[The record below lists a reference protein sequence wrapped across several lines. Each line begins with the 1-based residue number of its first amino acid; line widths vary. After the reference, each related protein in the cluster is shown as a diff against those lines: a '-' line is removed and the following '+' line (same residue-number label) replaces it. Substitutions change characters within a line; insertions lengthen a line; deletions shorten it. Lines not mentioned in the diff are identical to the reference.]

1 MLGTMIRQRRE
12 EKKISQEGLAEFIGV
27 SRQAI
32 SKWEQEKAVPT
43 PENLERL
50 ENVLELPAGALGGL
64 IREQNDEDGPAE
76 APRKKALYGLF
87 VVGGAAALALAF
99 WLGRAST
106 SAAVQGISVATPTPS
121 QTRTPL
127 PTDAVFAEEDNPI
140 TSFTAWPETLALEK
154 EEKVDFDVQ
163 VPMGA
168 PEELLSEAKWELKGT
183 LLPIGEVVLT
193 LARTVEPYDG
203 PTLWVMGQSAKN
215 GPYTVLARMNEDTLI
230 WEETEDGER
239 QWAVPVGNVLGYD
252 SFLVRLAGETDI
264 LFSVIGGVPRV
275 ALRFSGLEGFADL
288 DLDGEQEVICRE
300 PESPYTVYDREPD
313 GYFCYTVEEPKQD
326 QIAEGCYFLYDA
338 EARAF
343 GFGTLEGTQSYIQ
356 DEAPIYDRLFGG
368 VLQRRASNANRSFM
382 AGPVGGTTVF
392 FFDYDPDQ
400 TSWRA
405 DGTPYLT
412 ARQNAKLILED
423 LEAITGYR
431 PERCY
436 LYGGYVSLESDWEH
450 RSFFSSAGG
459 ARGGGSIRNFDMAW
473 QSEWAPWSPL
483 KKENVQLPEGF
494 RGMENTERAVW
505 WYERI
510 VHLND
515 GPIASAEPS
524 QYKNVVKC
532 TLEDGRFFEITLDED
547 GYMTSVYGPY
557 PEGFT
562 H

>member
-1 MLGTMIRQRRE
+1 MLGMMIRRRRE
-12 EKKISQEGLAEFIGV
+12 ERKISQEGLAELIGV

-32 SKWEQEKAVPT
+32 SKWEQGKAVPT
-43 PENLERL
+43 PDNLERL
-50 ENVLELPAGALGGL
+50 ENVLELPAGTLSGL
-64 IREQNDEDGPAE
+64 VHEQNDADKPAK

-87 VVGGAAALALAF
+87 TVGAAAALALGF
-99 WLGRAST
+99 WLGRASAPV
-106 SAAVQGISVATPTPS
+106 SVQGLPTATPTPT
-121 QTRTPL
+121 QTETPL
-127 PTDAVFAEEDNPI
+127 PTDAVFADEDDPF
-140 TSFTAWPETLALEK
+140 TSFTAWPETLTLEK
-154 EEKVDFDVQ
+154 QEKVDFDVQ
-163 VPMGA
+163 VPMGP
-168 PEELLSEAKWELKGT
+168 PEELLSEAKWELKST
-183 LLPIGEVVLT
+183 LPIGAAVLT

-203 PTLWVMGQSAKN
+203 PTLWVMGQNTKN
-215 GPYTVLARMNEDTLI
+215 DPYTVLERMNEDALL

-264 LFSVIGGVPRV
+264 LFSVIGGAPRV
-275 ALRFSGLEGFADL
+275 ALRLSDLEGFADL
-288 DLDGEQEVICRE
+288 DLDGEQEAVCRE

-313 GYFCYTVEEPKQD
+313 GYFCYTVEEPKRD
-326 QIAEGCYFLYDA
+326 RMAEGCYFLYDA

-343 GFGTLEGTQSYIQ
+343 GFDTLEGTQSYIR

-368 VLQRRASNANRSFM
+368 VLQKRASNANRSFM
-382 AGPVGGTTVF
+382 AGSVGGTTVF

-405 DGTPYLT
+405 DGTPNLT
-412 ARQNAKLILED
+412 PRQSAELLLED

-436 LYGGYVSLESDWEH
+436 LNGAYVSLESDWEH
-450 RSFFSSAGG
+450 RSFFS
-459 ARGGGSIRNFDMAW
+459 GSEQRSTHTVGSMDIAW

-483 KKENVQLPEGF
+483 KKENVQLPAGF
-494 RGMENTERAVW
+494 SGMKDAERAVW

-510 VHLND
+510 VHLDD
-515 GPIASAEPS
+515 GPIVSAEPS
-524 QYKNVVKC
+524 QYKDVVKC
-532 TLEDGRFFEITLDED
+532 TLKDGSFFEITLDED
-547 GYMTSVYGPY
+547 GYMTSIYGPY